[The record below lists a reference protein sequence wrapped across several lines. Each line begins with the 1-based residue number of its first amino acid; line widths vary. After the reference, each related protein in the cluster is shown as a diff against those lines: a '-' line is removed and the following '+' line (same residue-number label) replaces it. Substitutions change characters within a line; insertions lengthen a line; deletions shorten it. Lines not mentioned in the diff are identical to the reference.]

1 MARQLLPHSLSC
13 ILGLLSIVLFWC
25 PLRQLLSLSPNDQ
38 RYSHI
43 ILIPVISAFVMYLER
58 RKIFSRIPNPHAE
71 DIGRGLLVRILRQAG
86 IERKEWEAL

>member
-1 MARQLLPHSLSC
+1 MLALSSILLFWGPLNQWASLS
-13 ILGLLSIVLFWC
+13 LA
-25 PLRQLLSLSPNDQ
+25 DQ

-71 DIGRGLLVRILRQAG
+71 DIGRGLLVRTLRQAG
-86 IERKEWEAL
+86 TERKEWEAL